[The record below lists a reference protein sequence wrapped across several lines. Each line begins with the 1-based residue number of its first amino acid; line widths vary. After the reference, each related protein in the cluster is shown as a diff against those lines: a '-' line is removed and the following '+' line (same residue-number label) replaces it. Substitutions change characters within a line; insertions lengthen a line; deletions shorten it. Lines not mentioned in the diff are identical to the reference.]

1 MTKYKTCSLITI
13 HGLLKAEKLKA
24 SGWEIESVGLFS
36 IQFYKKGKEK

>member
-13 HGLLKAEKLKA
+13 AGLLEAEKLKA
-24 SGWEIESVGLFS
+24 SEWKIGSIGLFS

>member
-13 HGLLKAEKLKA
+13 TGLLEAEKLKA
-24 SGWEIESVGLFS
+24 GGWEIGSVGLFS